1 MLSVSSRD
9 LAVALA
15 DRLNDIVPRGFVVRA
30 QDSDL
35 VVIHDG
41 QVVGVSGAPTIMDTA
56 DAIMY
61 PRENLETA
69 VRATLSGVQDYIA
82 EATAEPWPGSGGT
95 QPNSDARVD
104 DDRVQMWFG
113 SEEAPL
119 IRLRPIDLT

>member
-1 MLSVSSRD
+1 MLNVSSRD

-15 DRLNDIVPRGFVVRA
+15 DRLNDIVPHGFVVRA

-41 QVVGVSGAPTIMDTA
+41 QVVGVSGAPAIMDTA
-56 DAIMY
+56 EAIMY

-69 VRATLSGVQDYIA
+69 VRAALSGVQDYIA
-82 EATAEPWPGSGGT
+82 ETTTEPWPGSGGT

-119 IRLRPIDLT
+119 IRLRPIDLS

>member
-15 DRLNDIVPRGFVVRA
+15 DRLNDIVPPGFVVRA

-41 QVVGVSGAPTIMDTA
+41 QVVGVSGGPTIMDNA
-56 DAIMY
+56 NAIMY

-82 EATAEPWPGSGGT
+82 EATTEPWPGSGGT